1 MVAADNCETGAVVEL
16 VKAGGANVN
25 SQNNVCHGNLLCI

>member
-16 VKAGGANVN
+16 VKLGGVNVN
-25 SQNNVCHGNLLCI
+25 SQNNVCHCNVLNI